1 MYWKMGPR
9 EIVGF
14 KVNFIEYFH
23 NAKQRRMIFFLESDK
38 EDLPS

>member
-23 NAKQRRMIFFLESDK
+23 HAKQRMIFFPESDK